1 MFKTLFFKKLK
12 EFLIFAACLIVPLIP
27 ITLFIIFTFFS
38 ADLLSDSISFAG
50 INNYLRM
57 FANDT
62 IFSVALF
69 NTVIAPIVISFL
81 PVSIFALIIF
91 LLKQK
96 IKKPRL
102 IFYIGGA
109 FLGSVADMAYT
120 AYIQISL
127 WFGIGA
133 NENAVTTILTHIGD
147 YSPGIF
153 SIITLPNI
161 ITALYIGIFTALVF
175 WVIECIVDIIA
186 TVLEV
191 PIMRSLLFLF

>member
-38 ADLLSDSISFAG
+38 ADLLSDSISFAV

-175 WVIECIVDIIA
+175 WVIECIIDIIK
-186 TVLEV
+186 
-191 PIMRSLLFLF
+191 FLKARNIKS

>member
-27 ITLFIIFTFFS
+27 IILFIIFTFFS

-50 INNYLRM
+50 IINYLRM
-57 FANDT
+57 FANDAV
-62 IFSVALF
+62 FSVALF
-69 NTVIAPIVISFL
+69 NTFIAPIVISFL

-109 FLGSVADMAYT
+109 FLGSVAAMVYT
-120 AYIQISL
+120 AYIQISI

-133 NENAVTTILTHIGD
+133 TENAVTTVLSHIGD

-175 WVIECIVDIIA
+175 WVIECIIDIIK
-186 TVLEV
+186 
-191 PIMRSLLFLF
+191 FLKARNIKS

>member
-1 MFKTLFFKKLK
+1 MFKTLFLKKLK

-62 IFSVALF
+62 IFSGALF
-69 NTVIAPIVISFL
+69 NTVITPIVISFL

-109 FLGSVADMAYT
+109 FLGSVAAMVYT
-120 AYIQISL
+120 AYTQISI

-133 NENAVTTILTHIGD
+133 IENAVTTVLSHIGD

-161 ITALYIGIFTALVF
+161 MAALYIGIFTALVF
-175 WVIECIVDIIA
+175 WVIECIVDII
-186 TVLEV
+186 
-191 PIMRSLLFLF
+191 RFLKRKNIKS

>member
-27 ITLFIIFTFFS
+27 IILFIIFTFFS

-62 IFSVALF
+62 IFWGALF
-69 NTVIAPIVISFL
+69 NTVITPIVISFL
-81 PVSIFALIIF
+81 PISIFALIIF

-120 AYIQISL
+120 AYIQISI

-133 NENAVTTILTHIGD
+133 NENAITTVLSHIGD

-153 SIITLPNI
+153 GIITLPNI
-161 ITALYIGIFTALVF
+161 MKALYIGIFTALVF
-175 WVIECIVDIIA
+175 LVIECIIDIIK
-186 TVLEV
+186 
-191 PIMRSLLFLF
+191 FLKARNIKS

>member
-27 ITLFIIFTFFS
+27 IILHIIFS
-38 ADLLSDSISFAG
+38 LLLADLLSDSISFAG

-62 IFSVALF
+62 IFIKSLINIVITPVA
-69 NTVIAPIVISFL
+69 ISFL

-175 WVIECIVDIIA
+175 WVIECIVDIIK
-186 TVLEV
+186 
-191 PIMRSLLFLF
+191 FLKARNIKS

>member
-1 MFKTLFFKKLK
+1 MFKTLFLKKLK

-27 ITLFIIFTFFS
+27 IILHIIFS
-38 ADLLSDSISFAG
+38 LLLANLLSDSISFAG

-62 IFSVALF
+62 IFSGALF
-69 NTVIAPIVISFL
+69 STVITPIAISFL
-81 PVSIFALIIF
+81 PVSFFALIIF

-109 FLGSVADMAYT
+109 FLGTVAAMVNT
-120 AYIQISL
+120 AYIQTSI
-127 WFGIGA
+127 WFGVVA

-153 SIITLPNI
+153 GIITLPNI

-175 WVIECIVDIIA
+175 WVIECIIDIIK
-186 TVLEV
+186 
-191 PIMRSLLFLF
+191 FLQARNIKS

>member
-27 ITLFIIFTFFS
+27 IILHIIFTFFS

-62 IFSVALF
+62 VFSVALF
-69 NTVIAPIVISFL
+69 NTVIASIVISFL
-81 PVSIFALIIF
+81 PISIFALIIF

-109 FLGSVADMAYT
+109 FLGTVAAMVLT
-120 AYIQISL
+120 AYIKISI

-133 NENAVTTILTHIGD
+133 NENAVTTVLSHIGD

-153 SIITLPNI
+153 DIINLPNI
-161 ITALYIGIFTALVF
+161 MKALYIGIFTALVF
-175 WVIECIVDIIA
+175 WVIECIIDIIK
-186 TVLEV
+186 
-191 PIMRSLLFLF
+191 FLKARNIKS

>member
-27 ITLFIIFTFFS
+27 IILFIFYTFFS

-62 IFSVALF
+62 IFIKSLI
-69 NTVIAPIVISFL
+69 NTVITPVAISFL

-109 FLGSVADMAYT
+109 FLGSVAAMVHT
-120 AYIQISL
+120 AYIQISI

-133 NENAVTTILTHIGD
+133 NENAVTTILTRIGD

-153 SIITLPNI
+153 GIITLPNI
-161 ITALYIGIFTALVF
+161 MKALYIGIFTALVF
-175 WVIECIVDIIA
+175 WVIECIIDIIK
-186 TVLEV
+186 
-191 PIMRSLLFLF
+191 FLKARNIKS

>member
-27 ITLFIIFTFFS
+27 IILFIIFTFFS

-96 IKKPRL
+96 IKE
-102 IFYIGGA
+102 GA
-109 FLGSVADMAYT
+109 LKLPLMMLNYYRPYT
-120 AYIQISL
+120 
-127 WFGIGA
+127 F
-133 NENAVTTILTHIGD
+133 
-147 YSPGIF
+147 
-153 SIITLPNI
+153 
-161 ITALYIGIFTALVF
+161 
-175 WVIECIVDIIA
+175 
-186 TVLEV
+186 
-191 PIMRSLLFLF
+191 R

>member
-69 NTVIAPIVISFL
+69 NTVIEPIVISFL

-175 WVIECIVDIIA
+175 WVIECIVDIIK
-186 TVLEV
+186 
-191 PIMRSLLFLF
+191 FLKARNIKS

>member
-1 MFKTLFFKKLK
+1 MFKTLFLKKLK

-120 AYIQISL
+120 AYIQISI

-175 WVIECIVDIIA
+175 WVIECIIDIIK
-186 TVLEV
+186 
-191 PIMRSLLFLF
+191 FLKARNIKS

>member
-175 WVIECIVDIIA
+175 WVIECIVDIIK
-186 TVLEV
+186 
-191 PIMRSLLFLF
+191 FLKARNIKS

>member
-27 ITLFIIFTFFS
+27 IILFIIFTFFS

-62 IFSVALF
+62 IFIKSLI
-69 NTVIAPIVISFL
+69 NTVITPVAISFL

-120 AYIQISL
+120 AYVQISI

-133 NENAVTTILTHIGD
+133 NENAITAVLSHIGD
-147 YSPGIF
+147 YSPGF
-153 SIITLPNI
+153 FGIITLPNI
-161 ITALYIGIFTALVF
+161 MKALYIGIFTALVF
-175 WVIECIVDIIA
+175 WVIECIIDIIK
-186 TVLEV
+186 
-191 PIMRSLLFLF
+191 FLKARNIKS

>member
-27 ITLFIIFTFFS
+27 IILFIIFTFFS

-62 IFSVALF
+62 ISLIALF

-120 AYIQISL
+120 AYIQISI

-133 NENAVTTILTHIGD
+133 NENAVTTILSHIGD

-153 SIITLPNI
+153 GIITLPNI
-161 ITALYIGIFTALVF
+161 MKALYIGIFTALVF
-175 WVIECIVDIIA
+175 WVIECIIDIIK
-186 TVLEV
+186 
-191 PIMRSLLFLF
+191 FLKARNIKS

>member
-27 ITLFIIFTFFS
+27 IILFIIFTFFS

-62 IFSVALF
+62 IFIKSLI
-69 NTVIAPIVISFL
+69 NTVITPVAISFL

-109 FLGSVADMAYT
+109 FLGSVAAMAYT
-120 AYIQISL
+120 AYIQISI

-133 NENAVTTILTHIGD
+133 NENAITTVLSHIGD

-161 ITALYIGIFTALVF
+161 MAALYIGIFTALVF
-175 WVIECIVDIIA
+175 WVIECIVDII
-186 TVLEV
+186 
-191 PIMRSLLFLF
+191 RFLKRKNIKS

>member
-27 ITLFIIFTFFS
+27 IILFIIFTFFS

-175 WVIECIVDIIA
+175 WVIECIVDIIK
-186 TVLEV
+186 
-191 PIMRSLLFLF
+191 FLKARNIKS

>member
-1 MFKTLFFKKLK
+1 MFKTLFLKKLK

-27 ITLFIIFTFFS
+27 IILHIIFS
-38 ADLLSDSISFAG
+38 LLLANLLSDSISFAG

-62 IFSVALF
+62 IFSGALF
-69 NTVIAPIVISFL
+69 STVITPVAISFL

-109 FLGSVADMAYT
+109 FLGTVAAMVNT
-120 AYIQISL
+120 AYIQTSI
-127 WFGIGA
+127 WFGVLA

-153 SIITLPNI
+153 GIITLPNI

-175 WVIECIVDIIA
+175 WVIECIIDIIK
-186 TVLEV
+186 
-191 PIMRSLLFLF
+191 FLKARNIKS